1 VKSGLQ
7 NEILPGLLS
16 LKKQEKCNYI
26 SFSGLARPLFL
37 FLGQPFF
44 RTPPSVTIRY
54 VFGLLWLKP
63 RWYAGAF
70 VFDEGVIAIEEEK
83 DLLLERNV
91 LRDRQMFK
99 IIKKQDVNEGNINI
113 RQETDVTD
121 FKSNKLETAIAWKWQ
136 KDPNKK
142 RDFLIPVGLGLE
154 KYFVLTDMH
163 FARDVLAAIT
173 TLYCH
178 NKPKNRTITTTF
190 LEICNYMGVSA
201 NGKTYEGISNSLTFL
216 RAYTIRK
223 HSVPLEKVKRGVKMG
238 DIDFGFIDY
247 SAVSTEIITPSGDI
261 EPIPVSQRSVKIVFS
276 SCYADLLE
284 NSAVHIIPFAAIS
297 AARNLPRRHIV
308 PAKNIVYN
316 LSARSGK
323 KARLKEATLIDIAGL
338 RPERPSR
345 GRKAINRILN
355 NMQKLGIIS
364 FAVEAN
370 KDNQA
375 IYSVQLI
382 TEKRAT
388 NSETTF

>member
-1 VKSGLQ
+1 
-7 NEILPGLLS
+7 
-16 LKKQEKCNYI
+16 
-26 SFSGLARPLFL
+26 L

-238 DIDFGFIDY
+238 D
-247 SAVSTEIITPSGDI
+247 S
-261 EPIPVSQRSVKIVFS
+261 
-276 SCYADLLE
+276 
-284 NSAVHIIPFAAIS
+284 
-297 AARNLPRRHIV
+297 
-308 PAKNIVYN
+308 
-316 LSARSGK
+316 
-323 KARLKEATLIDIAGL
+323 
-338 RPERPSR
+338 
-345 GRKAINRILN
+345 
-355 NMQKLGIIS
+355 
-364 FAVEAN
+364 
-370 KDNQA
+370 
-375 IYSVQLI
+375 
-382 TEKRAT
+382 
-388 NSETTF
+388 